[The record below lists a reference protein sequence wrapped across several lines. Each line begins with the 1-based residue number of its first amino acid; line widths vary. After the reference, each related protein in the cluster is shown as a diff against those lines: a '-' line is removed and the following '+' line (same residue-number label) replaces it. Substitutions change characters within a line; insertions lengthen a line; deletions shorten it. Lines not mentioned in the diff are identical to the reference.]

1 MKSLRSI
8 TTVDTL
14 SKNDFLTRFKRPE
27 MPVKFEHLTD
37 DWPARQ
43 KWSIDYFKDVAGDR
57 IVPLYDSQPSKDR
70 KHQHAPAAQMP
81 LADYLDRLQAG
92 ENDLRL
98 FFYNILQE
106 VPELTRDFDYPD
118 IGLPF
123 FRKLPVLFMGGTGA
137 KVQMHYDI
145 DLADIFLC
153 HFGGKKKVMLF
164 PPDQTPLMYKVPFSF
179 SSLFDVNYR
188 TPDLE
193 KYPALQY
200 LEGYETE
207 LNHGDILYI
216 PPGWWH
222 YIEYEELS
230 FSMALRAFPRRPKN
244 LATMLK
250 NLLWTRSIEGLM
262 RKTVGQ
268 AWNDRNEKR
277 AVQNT
282 HRYLAKH
289 HTSPKG

>member
-1 MKSLRSI
+1 
-8 TTVDTL
+8 
-14 SKNDFLTRFKRPE
+14 
-27 MPVKFEHLTD
+27 
-37 DWPARQ
+37 
-43 KWSIDYFKDVAGDR
+43 
-57 IVPLYDSQPSKDR
+57 
-70 KHQHAPAAQMP
+70 
-81 LADYLDRLQAG
+81 
-92 ENDLRL
+92 
-98 FFYNILQE
+98 
-106 VPELTRDFDYPD
+106 
-118 IGLPF
+118 
-123 FRKLPVLFMGGTGA
+123 MGGTGA

-188 TPDLE
+188 TPDIE

-200 LEGYETE
+200 LEGYETD
-207 LNHGDILYI
+207 LNHGEILYI

-282 HRYLAKH
+282 HRYLAK
-289 HTSPKG
+289 KGLR

>member
-14 SKNDFLTRFKRPE
+14 SKNDLLTRFKRPE

-37 DWPARQ
+37 DWPARE

-57 IVPLYDSQPSKDR
+57 VVPLYDSQPSKDR

-81 LADYLDRLQAG
+81 LTDYLDKLQAG